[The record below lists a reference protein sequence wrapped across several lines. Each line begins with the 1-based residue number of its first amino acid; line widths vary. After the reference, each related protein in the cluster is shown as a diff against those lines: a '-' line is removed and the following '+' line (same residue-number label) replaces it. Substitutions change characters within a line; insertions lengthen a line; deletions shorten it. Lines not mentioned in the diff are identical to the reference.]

1 MLLLNGCQ
9 KIDTVVYPQKVLQK
23 PEKIVIRRTTE
34 NNKAIYDEGSQKY
47 IDIYEIISKNWWKY
61 SADLEYRIN
70 DENLV
75 EVETLE
81 DIKTKTKM
89 RYSTGEQITLSFLYG
104 NHPISWITKEG
115 ESTEINKIEFILPK
129 EAEENMCIKGIFVLN
144 ENVGEQVGNRIYAYY
159 YSDDLFNTISDHGKV
174 VKTIHNNNALD
185 INADK
190 YEEIT
195 VLGVRDIYINK
206 YAWTN
211 LKEHRVFW
219 NWKDE
224 QVVINHVFSKEVSEE
239 TLGEARDYTSNI
251 ELYKGVSFDV
261 IGNSWSEVPNDAE
274 VVIQVFKES
283 ELISQD
289 IYSEVECGIPYQ
301 QIHYTK

>member
-1 MLLLNGCQ
+1 MRRKLLIYIFICMLLLNGCQ

-115 ESTEINKIEFILPK
+115 ESTER
-129 EAEENMCIKGIFVLN
+129 EENEK
-144 ENVGEQVGNRIYAYY
+144 
-159 YSDDLFNTISDHGKV
+159 
-174 VKTIHNNNALD
+174 
-185 INADK
+185 
-190 YEEIT
+190 
-195 VLGVRDIYINK
+195 
-206 YAWTN
+206 
-211 LKEHRVFW
+211 
-219 NWKDE
+219 
-224 QVVINHVFSKEVSEE
+224 
-239 TLGEARDYTSNI
+239 
-251 ELYKGVSFDV
+251 
-261 IGNSWSEVPNDAE
+261 
-274 VVIQVFKES
+274 
-283 ELISQD
+283 
-289 IYSEVECGIPYQ
+289 
-301 QIHYTK
+301 